1 MFSLRDFERLQ
12 EGRVACVVGGRKFD
26 PCLCDIRHK
35 NAGDLLSRRVGVMT
49 TEDTKEYIQL
59 L

>member
-12 EGRVACVVGGRKFD
+12 EGRVACVVGGKKFG
-26 PCLCDIRHK
+26 PLCDIRHK
-35 NAGDLLSRRVGVMT
+35 NAGDLLSRRVGVMII
-49 TEDTKEYIQL
+49 EDNIQL